1 MCPDHSDHPALPQVI
16 AVSCDN
22 SKVSADTWEADPDRK
37 NAVFQ
42 ADWLS
47 NRTHH
52 TDNPI
57 PVPTQNR
64 ARNYNEPA
72 WVKQTWNRACRKDA
86 FVKRRDWIY
95 DNKVLNRWY
104 KQGEC
109 QKFTKQFIGWVW
121 YHNSN
126 SSCNWSLIKLPNNYV
141 YNTFY
146 IWETDIRLLISRL
159 KHVIYLYRV
168 GRVGGRTEKPLETWV
183 YLEHFSSWIS
193 FYSKFHRILHF
204 KITTAA
210 FKDLRRFVVISVF
223 HLKSWRP
230 YI

>member
-22 SKVSADTWEADPDRK
+22 SKVSADTREADPDRK

-64 ARNYNEPA
+64 AQNCNEPA
-72 WVKQTWNRACRKDA
+72 WVKQMETMLAGKDV
-86 FVKRRDWIY
+86 FVKRCDWIY

-109 QKFTKQFIGWVW
+109 QKFT
-121 YHNSN
+121 
-126 SSCNWSLIKLPNNYV
+126 
-141 YNTFY
+141 
-146 IWETDIRLLISRL
+146 
-159 KHVIYLYRV
+159 
-168 GRVGGRTEKPLETWV
+168 
-183 YLEHFSSWIS
+183 
-193 FYSKFHRILHF
+193 
-204 KITTAA
+204 
-210 FKDLRRFVVISVF
+210 
-223 HLKSWRP
+223 
-230 YI
+230 